1 MSPSSRGHSPHGQL
15 LYVDVEVRP
24 VLGRP
29 PGTGAAAPAQ
39 GRVRS
44 PAEGPVQL
52 LPGRRGVVRVAR
64 PVAADVGAQARD
76 VELVRITRALRHRRG
91 VDQGRAVENGPAQ
104 QGAGVRLRLLSLLR
118 PPLETSN

>member
-29 PGTGAAAPAQ
+29 PCTGAAAPAQ

-52 LPGRRGVVRVAR
+52 LPGRRGVVWVAR
-64 PVAADVGAQARD
+64 PVAGAQARD

-91 VDQGRAVENGPAQ
+91 IDQGRAVENGPAQ